1 MNYFYNKIVE
11 SINILMPIS
20 NKIITIPIKNLD
32 ITDDLYD
39 RVKGYI
45 DIEDYITLYDYEY
58 GEFIYE
64 KIDLLVNW
72 HIKFELTNP
81 SNFHIEFNCLYI
93 DNLDVTV
100 TDYKVKPNHLD
111 FVYDWRITKQIKD
124 NVIAKT
130 FSKDKFKFNVNT
142 INIS

>member
-20 NKIITIPIKNLD
+20 NKIITIPIENLD